1 MRLNQGWTDSN
12 RDGLARQ
19 LQLRYAAC
27 FRTRADRRTLGGDVT
42 VAAEDERRALLE
54 AVFFAGTDFF
64 TALAEEDLAGETVF
78 LLDTDAILRD
88 P

>member
-1 MRLNQGWTDSN
+1 M
-12 RDGLARQ
+12 
-19 LQLRYAAC
+19 
-27 FRTRADRRTLGGDVT
+27 T
-42 VAAEDERRALLE
+42 VAAEEERRALLE
-54 AVFFAGTDFF
+54 AVFFAGIDFF